1 MDETYDNSLRQEYT
15 LSATGS
21 TDKVN
26 YYVSANYLNNEG
38 ITVGSDYERFTS
50 RFRADMQM
58 KPWLKVG
65 ANAAYSH
72 YVQNYLG
79 NDGSSGST
87 GNAFALIYT
96 APIYPVY
103 IRNEQKQIIYDENAR
118 LNTYDYGDG
127 SINGLTRAYL
137 QQANPLSDN
146 QLNTLQTEGNTFNGT
161 FDAVVT
167 LPFGFKFTSINNV
180 YLH

>member
-1 MDETYDNSLRQEYT
+1 MHNHNGVNYWITPDDWMDETYDNSLRQEYT

-65 ANAAYSH
+65 ANAAYGH

-79 NDGSSGST
+79 NDGSSGSS

-96 APIYPVY
+96 API
-103 IRNEQKQIIYDENAR
+103 
-118 LNTYDYGDG
+118 
-127 SINGLTRAYL
+127 
-137 QQANPLSDN
+137 
-146 QLNTLQTEGNTFNGT
+146 
-161 FDAVVT
+161 
-167 LPFGFKFTSINNV
+167 
-180 YLH
+180 